1 MTSLEQLLNQD
12 QNRLKS
18 KSFAS
23 LIRSISAIMDF
34 ENKICDIFWSL
45 VRIFLCVSNF
55 KSFISANQNWV
66 YILSAFQIAISR

>member
-1 MTSLEQLLNQD
+1 
-12 QNRLKS
+12 
-18 KSFAS
+18 
-23 LIRSISAIMDF
+23 MDF